1 MNNTITGPHLI
12 EAIGK
17 ETGVTS
23 ETAEKF
29 VSEFFDIITESL
41 CIDKTVSIDGI
52 GQFLCLDKNS
62 ISIQYIPDKKIAA
75 TINEPF
81 AAFEP
86 VELADDV
93 TDETLCPTSEQDTD
107 DVKTMPEIEN
117 VKTNEASIPKE
128 DLPEKPSDSDV
139 ISDDRNTPELQHN
152 IQPDIDLKQDNIYI
166 NQKTYNDD
174 DTGNIIYHT
183 RGWPIVIGVIV
194 GFITGAIIG
203 FLMHD
208 SINEMITRKDVQP
221 QDSSIT
227 KPSDAIDTVAVILVN
242 PTDTIS
248 NAIDSTP
255 IPSDN
260 YIQATYDTVST
271 NRFLATMAREHYG
284 VMEFWIYIFE
294 ENKDILPSNP
304 NRITPGTR
312 VLIPQ
317 IDKYVKG
324 TDHNKARSDA
334 QKRILELE
342 QELRENHNSR

>member
-1 MNNTITGPHLI
+1 
-12 EAIGK
+12 
-17 ETGVTS
+17 
-23 ETAEKF
+23 
-29 VSEFFDIITESL
+29 
-41 CIDKTVSIDGI
+41 
-52 GQFLCLDKNS
+52 
-62 ISIQYIPDKKIAA
+62 
-75 TINEPF
+75 
-81 AAFEP
+81 
-86 VELADDV
+86 
-93 TDETLCPTSEQDTD
+93 
-107 DVKTMPEIEN
+107 
-117 VKTNEASIPKE
+117 
-128 DLPEKPSDSDV
+128 
-139 ISDDRNTPELQHN
+139 
-152 IQPDIDLKQDNIYI
+152 
-166 NQKTYNDD
+166 
-174 DTGNIIYHT
+174 
-183 RGWPIVIGVIV
+183 
-194 GFITGAIIG
+194 
-203 FLMHD
+203 MHD

-324 TDHNKARSDA
+324 TDLNKARSDA